1 MAITPTFIVD
11 MTTMKSLLRLTGTP
25 QPDALAM
32 IDAGVQQA
40 GLYLR
45 RILGLARVVAIQGM
59 AYSENPATL
68 DQLARLK
75 ANTAEL
81 YLVRINLMRSM
92 PVLFMDNSSN
102 ARETWNNEGLTRRV
116 SLRDLEPEIARL
128 QSDVDTLLAEL
139 AADDGILQ
147 GDVQGGVVN
156 RTQCYSPIPITRSLQ
171 GGFDHHDLQFLPVAP
186 ACVQGGCF

>member
-11 MTTMKSLLRLTGTP
+11 TATMKSLLRLTGTP

-32 IDAGVQQA
+32 IDSGIQSA

-68 DQLARLK
+68 DQLSRLK

-81 YLVRINLMRSM
+81 YLVKINLMRSM

-102 ARETWNNEGLTRRV
+102 TRETWNNEGLTRRV

-139 AADDGILQ
+139 ANDDGILQ

-156 RTQCYSPIPITRSLQ
+156 RTPCYSPIPITRSLQ

-186 ACVQGGCF
+186 ACIQGGCF